1 MKKIIFSML
10 AIAFM
15 STAAF
20 ADSGK
25 KLSKKKAKANKCNTN
40 CTNSGQCKKQ
50 GTTCP
55 MPGCCH

>member
-1 MKKIIFSML
+1 ML